1 MQIPSIHVG
10 CGDFSLQRLEILC
23 NENLFRP
30 VACVDIDIEKA
41 KKKIEISTNTSVQN
55 LKDKVFKT
63 ITEAKKEYDVFLD
76 KLTMKYDEIERKFI
90 NNFES
95 NSILTRVEV
104 FHHFV
109 LKDIYSQGFYIMT
122 LFLLFLIEC
131 IPFGIKIFGKQTS
144 YEYLVNMKNDN
155 TIDRE
160 KRKEEYHFEQLL
172 KTRSFHNG
180 NRVNENISSLQHS
193 H

>member
-1 MQIPSIHVG
+1 MDAQDLMEELDGSGKSKRLRKV
-10 CGDFSLQRLEILC
+10 SLKKEEIRDMSK
-23 NENLFRP
+23 NEY
-30 VACVDIDIEKA
+30 E
-41 KKKIEISTNTSVQN
+41 Q
-55 LKDKVFKT
+55 
-63 ITEAKKEYDVFLD
+63 AKKEYDLFLD
-76 KLTMKYDEIERKFI
+76 KLRMKHDEIESKFI

-144 YEYLVNMKNDN
+144 YEYLGNMKNDN

-160 KRKEEYHFEQLL
+160 TRKEEYHVEQLL
-172 KTRSFHNG
+172 KTDHFIMVIESMSD
-180 NRVNENISSLQHS
+180 SSLHILIDFINDLQCLS
-193 H
+193 LSSLNIPTMPF